1 MTGRVSEVPLG
12 VEVML
17 PDAGGRP
24 RQVIHVYEA
33 STPLARQLARAHASL
48 TGPGGGIK
56 TLGTSVAYA
65 RSIRR
70 LLAFLSDRGGSGPA
84 PALSVGVVV
93 EFLQSPGYRRV
104 DEFVLRTL
112 VRRIDELEPGAVPAA
127 LLDLTAAPALTRHR
141 RREGTVTALSEGET
155 RRVIAAC
162 KQAADDY
169 EQRARGTATLVAGLG
184 TAELPHWKERAAYAG
199 ALDRHGPCPTVA
211 LHKICGWP
219 PPVDN
224 VAYSREQ
231 VRRELY
237 PETADLLPFFMLFL
251 LGTGLS
257 PEAGRWLRVSGV
269 ERIGADR
276 IRLTWTKHR
285 SVGRENDVFS
295 DQGRWSPGAI
305 VARVIDLTC
314 RSRRDAAPDAADM
327 VFLRAVAGGRPADAP
342 AHWRPAVRLL
352 IDRCGLVDDN
362 GDRLGLDLRRL
373 RKTYL
378 RRLERRT
385 HGAVA
390 LTAGINHSAQ
400 VAADHYL
407 TPHEETELHSQVIER
422 TQRSILEAAHRSQ
435 ITVLDEHR
443 ARELAAD
450 PARAAAVLDVT
461 PGRAASLL
469 SSDEQDVFIAKCKN
483 FYDSPHAKPG
493 EPCPSAVWEC
503 LFCRQCVVTPT
514 KLPNLLKLLDDID
527 GQARAL
533 TVEQWRGRYAAA
545 RAVIAE
551 RILPRFSD
559 EVIQAARARIDEAR
573 LPPTQ
578 PELA

>member
-1 MTGRVSEVPLG
+1 
-12 VEVML
+12 
-17 PDAGGRP
+17 
-24 RQVIHVYEA
+24 
-33 STPLARQLARAHASL
+33 
-48 TGPGGGIK
+48 
-56 TLGTSVAYA
+56 
-65 RSIRR
+65 
-70 LLAFLSDRGGSGPA
+70 
-84 PALSVGVVV
+84 
-93 EFLQSPGYRRV
+93 
-104 DEFVLRTL
+104 
-112 VRRIDELEPGAVPAA
+112 
-127 LLDLTAAPALTRHR
+127 
-141 RREGTVTALSEGET
+141 
-155 RRVIAAC
+155 
-162 KQAADDY
+162 
-169 EQRARGTATLVAGLG
+169 
-184 TAELPHWKERAAYAG
+184 
-199 ALDRHGPCPTVA
+199 
-211 LHKICGWP
+211 
-219 PPVDN
+219 
-224 VAYSREQ
+224 
-231 VRRELY
+231 
-237 PETADLLPFFMLFL
+237 
-251 LGTGLS
+251 
-257 PEAGRWLRVSGV
+257 
-269 ERIGADR
+269 
-276 IRLTWTKHR
+276 
-285 SVGRENDVFS
+285 
-295 DQGRWSPGAI
+295 
-305 VARVIDLTC
+305 
-314 RSRRDAAPDAADM
+314 
-327 VFLRAVAGGRPADAP
+327 
-342 AHWRPAVRLL
+342 
-352 IDRCGLVDDN
+352 
-362 GDRLGLDLRRL
+362 
-373 RKTYL
+373 
-378 RRLERRT
+378 
-385 HGAVA
+385 
-390 LTAGINHSAQ
+390 

-469 SSDEQDVFIAKCKN
+469 RSDEQDVFIAKCKN

>member
-1 MTGRVSEVPLG
+1 M
-12 VEVML
+12 
-17 PDAGGRP
+17 
-24 RQVIHVYEA
+24 
-33 STPLARQLARAHASL
+33 
-48 TGPGGGIK
+48 
-56 TLGTSVAYA
+56 
-65 RSIRR
+65 
-70 LLAFLSDRGGSGPA
+70 
-84 PALSVGVVV
+84 
-93 EFLQSPGYRRV
+93 
-104 DEFVLRTL
+104 
-112 VRRIDELEPGAVPAA
+112 RRIDELGPGAVPAA

-162 KQAADDY
+162 KQTADDY
-169 EQRARGTATLVAGLG
+169 EQRARATATLVAGLG
-184 TAELPHWKERAAYAG
+184 AGKLPHWKERAAYAG

-211 LHKICGWP
+211 LHEICGWP

-237 PETADLLPFFMLFL
+237 PEVADLVPFFILFL

-269 ERIGADR
+269 ERIAADR
-276 IRLTWTKHR
+276 VRLTWTKHR

-295 DQGRWSPGAI
+295 NQGRWSPGAI
-305 VARVIDLTC
+305 VARVIDLTG
-314 RSRRDAAPDAADM
+314 RNRRAAARHAADM
-327 VFLRAVAGGRPADAP
+327 VFLRAVTGGQPADAP

-390 LTAGINHSAQ
+390 LTAGINHSVQ

-407 TPHEETELHSQVIER
+407 TPNEETELHSQVIER
-422 TQRSILEAAHRSQ
+422 TQRSILEAARRSR

-443 ARELAAD
+443 TRELAAD

-469 SSDEQDVFIAKCKN
+469 ASDEEDVFIAKCKN

-514 KLPNLLKLLDDID
+514 KLPNLLKLLDHID

-533 TVEQWRGRYAAA
+533 TVEQWRARYAAV

-551 RILPRFSD
+551 RILPQFSD
-559 EVIQAARARIDEAR
+559 EVIQAARAEMDQAR
-573 LPPTQ
+573 LPPTLQ
-578 PELA
+578 ELA